1 MGLSAG
7 ERCIG
12 GGVGIGGTLEADGTV
27 VVLVG
32 RALLGA
38 SKLIVV

>member
-7 ERCIG
+7 GRCIG
-12 GGVGIGGTLEADGTV
+12 GGVGTGGTLEADGTV

-32 RALLGA
+32 RVLLGA